1 MCDPRI
7 PQIFHGPS
15 PGWVHSP
22 GDETTP
28 KVDVVGDEKLWL
40 SSSLERPKSATPTK
54 SNVHMQHGWLAAF
67 AKRVFSV

>member
-1 MCDPRI
+1 MCD

-15 PGWVHSP
+15 PGWVLSP

-28 KVDVVGDEKLWL
+28 EVDVVGDEKLWL
-40 SSSLERPKSATPTK
+40 SSSLERPKSATPK

-67 AKRVFSV
+67 AKRFFSV